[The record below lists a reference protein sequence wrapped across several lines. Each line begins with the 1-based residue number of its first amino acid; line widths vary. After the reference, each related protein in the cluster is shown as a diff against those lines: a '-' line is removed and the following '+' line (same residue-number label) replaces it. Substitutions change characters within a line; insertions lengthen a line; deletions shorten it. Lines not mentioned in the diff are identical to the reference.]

1 MVAEGSMNNREPR
14 SGAGQRNQE
23 TFVVDLTTVCLR
35 SGTVRLPLSL
45 IGRFSEGQ
53 HKVTA
58 GGEEQ
63 MIEFEAPR
71 ALQGLAPFFAR
82 EGLKANDRV
91 EFCFDGG
98 QLVLTAHKRER
109 PRTTR
114 QAVSP
119 AVIVRNVPAETGS
132 TGSDGRIRARGLFP
146 APAQLV
152 DSPNGAASEEAAPAA
167 GGSDEPA
174 RPAATEQWHSTTVN
188 AVKRVRIEGGLP
200 PRADTVTPR
209 PVDRASAHEVWARR
223 QRPAWR
229 SLDTMIAGPVVPP
242 EEAAEA
248 FSESTVRVV
257 RRSKGTSTP
266 LEVEFPPL
274 AGPKEKNPREAP
286 RTPATTEQA
295 LAEQEQAPAAPP
307 SYSMSW
313 PLPEEPRER
322 PIARPADVPLSRGEP
337 KEEAAQEPTTVAPAA
352 SAPTATPRPKLDPY
366 LDAPIDADKEAS
378 YAPPTILESD
388 LLSLPASGKWRTE
401 SEEAFLRYQEAQVAS
416 AAERVPVQVE
426 RKQGLFGR
434 LGLGRGGRQ
443 GGSEAPSR
451 QEPEAP
457 PPAAA
462 QQLFEPEPQP
472 KSPAAPQRSEAP
484 RQPRVIVDE
493 SVYDVDFETDVAPH
507 LANQAEP
514 GSLEDDMARLQ
525 VYFGQP
531 DVPAIVRCDDLAE
544 KLQMSEERVST
555 AMFRLAEDRERFTPL
570 RGDAYMVR
578 RLR

>member
-1 MVAEGSMNNREPR
+1 MNNREPR
-14 SGAGQRNQE
+14 SGGGPRNQE

-71 ALQGLAPFFAR
+71 TLLGLAPFFAR

-91 EFCFDGG
+91 EFCFDGDS
-98 QLVLTAHKRER
+98 LVLTAHKRER
-109 PRTTR
+109 PRATR
-114 QAVSP
+114 QAGSP
-119 AVIVRNVPAETGS
+119 AVIARNVPEATGS

-152 DSPNGAASEEAAPAA
+152 DSPNGAASEEAAQAA
-167 GGSDEPA
+167 GGADEAA
-174 RPAATEQWHSTTVN
+174 RPTATEQWHSTTVN

-200 PRADTVTPR
+200 PRTDTVTPR

-248 FSESTVRVV
+248 FSGSTVRVV

-274 AGPKEKNPREAP
+274 SKPKDKEPREAP
-286 RTPATTEQA
+286 RTVAASQQA
-295 LAEQEQAPAAPP
+295 LAEHEQAPAASM

-322 PIARPADVPLSRGEP
+322 PTARPADVPLSHREP
-337 KEEAAQEPTTVAPAA
+337 KEEAAAEPAMEPAA
-352 SAPTATPRPKLDPY
+352 SATTVTPRAKLDPY
-366 LDAPIDADKEAS
+366 LDAPIDADKEAG

-388 LLSLPASGKWRTE
+388 LLSLPAGGKWRTE

-416 AAERVPVQVE
+416 AAERVPVSVE

-443 GGSEAPSR
+443 GGSEAPSH

-457 PPAAA
+457 APAAT
-462 QQLFEPEPQP
+462 QQLLENEPQP

-507 LANQAEP
+507 LADQAEP

-525 VYFGQP
+525 VYFGRP

-544 KLQMSEERVST
+544 KLQMSQERVSS

-578 RLR
+578 RVR